1 MSRFFR
7 HILFLIILAS
17 SSVLYSNEV
26 EWVIRIK
33 NSNGDIITDITELD
47 FKNEV
52 SNFAILRGVPDESIP
67 VFITNDL
74 ERWQFAT
81 QIIEQEILYNK
92 AVAEGYDKDEAVIE
106 KAERERDKQIA
117 QLYAREVLDDD
128 ILKVSEG
135 EKRAYWNKERQR
147 IEALAG
153 GRAVTYA
160 QVEKEIEYAIAQE
173 RMRGEYA
180 RIVKEA
186 NKKYK
191 IKYSY
196 KTDPAIVIEDY
207 EVPLK
212 YFEEMFNEAL
222 SQAGGNIPKEALSQA
237 KASMFDSFVAREL
250 MTYEAKKS
258 GFYETPQA
266 KSLDHSIMRS
276 AIVANYL
283 EKTMK
288 KDIVDS
294 TDEEIENAY
303 NQYGKTYNID
313 SLTYEEAAKA
323 LDLIVKESKFREQYQ
338 ILLNDLRYSN
348 SIEKRL
354 ELLDENN

>member
-7 HILFLIILAS
+7 HILFLIILVS
-17 SSVLYSNEV
+17 SSVLYSNEA

-33 NSNGDIITDITELD
+33 NGNGDVLTAITELD

-67 VFITNDL
+67 VFFTNDL
-74 ERWQFAT
+74 ERWQFAS

-92 AVAEGYDKDEAVIE
+92 AVAEGYDKDAVVIE

-117 QLYAREVLDDD
+117 QLYAREVLDED
-128 ILKVSEG
+128 ILKVSEP
-135 EKRAYWNKERQR
+135 EKRSYWNKERER
-147 IEALAG
+147 IQALAG
-153 GRAVTYA
+153 GRGVTYA

-173 RMRGEYA
+173 RMRKEYA
-180 RIVKEA
+180 KIVKEA
-186 NKKYK
+186 DKKYD
-191 IKYSY
+191 IKYSH
-196 KTDPAIVIEDY
+196 KSDPAIVIGDY
-207 EVPLK
+207 EVPLE

-222 SQAGGNIPKEALSQA
+222 SQAGGNIPQQALSQA
-237 KASMFDSFVAREL
+237 KASMFNSFVAREL

-258 GFYETPQA
+258 GFYETPQV
-266 KSLDHSIMRS
+266 KSLEHSIMRS
-276 AIVANYL
+276 AIVGNFL
-283 EKTMK
+283 EQTIK

-294 TDEEIENAY
+294 TDKEIEEAY
-303 NQYGKTYNID
+303 TKYGKAYNID
-313 SLTYEEAAKA
+313 ALPYEEAEKA
-323 LDLIVKESKFREQYQ
+323 LNLIVKESKFREKYQ

-354 ELLDENN
+354 ELLDANN